1 MDYTVPVS
9 SVICMGIVSLFGL
22 AIPLVM
28 FLALRKKHKADVMP
42 FFIGCAVFIVFA
54 LLLEGGANLLIF
66 NSSLGAKIKSNLWIY
81 AAVAGLMA
89 GIFEETGRFVA
100 YKTVLRKKMGNDRN
114 ALMYGAGHGG
124 FEVFYLLYIGMVS
137 NVVISLMLNSG
148 YYNTLSAGITDQATL
163 STLNSSLQSLAT
175 TPPSM
180 FFVGVVERF
189 AAVAAHLSFSVL
201 VFFAVKKAKEK
212 KFWFYPLAV
221 ILHATLDFIAMVL
234 MRYKLNVWLV
244 EGALYVFTGL
254 LVILAIV
261 VWSRNAAKHDPF
273 AETSPIE
280 TL

>member
-1 MDYTVPVS
+1 MNYTVPIS
-9 SVICMGIVSLFGL
+9 SVICMSIVSLIGL
-22 AIPLVM
+22 AIPIILFLV
-28 FLALRKKHKADVMP
+28 FRKKYKADVMP
-42 FFIGCAVFIVFA
+42 FFIGCAVFIIFA
-54 LLLEGGANLLIF
+54 VLLEGGANLLIF
-66 NSSLGAKIKSNLWIY
+66 KSPLGTAIKSNLFLY

-137 NVVISLMLNSG
+137 NVVISLMLNAG

-221 ILHATLDFIAMVL
+221 ILHAALDFIAMVL
-234 MRYKLNVWLV
+234 MGYKLNVWLV

-261 VWSRNAAKHDPF
+261 VWNRNAAKHDPF
-273 AETSPIE
+273 AETSPIK